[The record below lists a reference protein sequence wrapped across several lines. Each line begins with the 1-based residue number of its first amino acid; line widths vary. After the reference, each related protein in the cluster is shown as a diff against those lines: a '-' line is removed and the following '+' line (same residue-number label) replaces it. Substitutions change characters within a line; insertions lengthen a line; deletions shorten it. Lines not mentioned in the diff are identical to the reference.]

1 MNYKSCWKTVKYNRL
16 KLGDVIYFTLEGE
29 RKIAVVLNPKYT
41 EIQALILTSDNS
53 VKLLALLAHER
64 KLSFE

>member
-1 MNYKSCWKTVKYNRL
+1 MNYKSYWKTVKYDRL

-29 RKIAVVLNPKYT
+29 RKIAIILNPRFT
-41 EIQALILTSDNS
+41 EISALILTSDNT
-53 VKLLALLAHER
+53 VRPLALLENER